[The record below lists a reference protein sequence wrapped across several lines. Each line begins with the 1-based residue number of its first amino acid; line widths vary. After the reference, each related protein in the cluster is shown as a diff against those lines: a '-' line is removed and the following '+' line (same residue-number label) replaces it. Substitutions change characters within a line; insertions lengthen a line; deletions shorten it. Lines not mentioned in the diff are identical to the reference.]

1 MPVQKQQPLL
11 GLSLSSTTLPFK
23 LSPRTTS
30 QSLFPQQPKIL
41 SPDFALSQQQNFSF
55 KLPPTPT
62 CTTVETPQQKSALNT
77 KTQEQM
83 GYVFSSSLPKETG
96 VPYFSPQSLSST
108 PNVNHALATP
118 WTTPIEAAVVASSV
132 LADTT
137 APLNITE
144 LDTLLAAPMFDDVQ
158 DTASWDSLF
167 DPIPGPQASTPLFD
181 SPIDTR
187 FVREKRS
194 AIVMA
199 GDSALASP
207 RPSKHLKAASSEFD
221 RLTSLSTPTSE
232 VKELPPIVV
241 KDPSDPKAVRRAR
254 NTAAARRSRDK
265 KREHLQELEDR
276 IAELERINTELSI
289 ENQFL
294 KSLRDP

>member
-1 MPVQKQQPLL
+1 
-11 GLSLSSTTLPFK
+11 
-23 LSPRTTS
+23 
-30 QSLFPQQPKIL
+30 
-41 SPDFALSQQQNFSF
+41 
-55 KLPPTPT
+55 
-62 CTTVETPQQKSALNT
+62 
-77 KTQEQM
+77 M
-83 GYVFSSSLPKETG
+83 GYVFSSVVLPNDQG

-118 WTTPIEAAVVASSV
+118 WTTPIEAAVASSV

-137 APLNITE
+137 APLNISE
-144 LDTLLAAPMFDDVQ
+144 LDTLLAAPMFDEVQ

-167 DPIPGPQASTPLFD
+167 EATPAPQAGPSTPLFD

-199 GDSALASP
+199 GDSGLASSP

-221 RLTSLSTPTSE
+221 RLASSSTPTSE